1 MPADLLRA
9 VEHAHFICSW
19 QENLPED
26 EQPPEWMWSL
36 DHELADWF
44 DQLDRKRNNERDSGR
59 DTTVPLMD
67 NELSRR

>member
-1 MPADLLRA
+1 M
-9 VEHAHFICSW
+9 EHAHFICSW

-26 EQPPEWMWSL
+26 EQPPEWMWCI
-36 DHELADWF
+36 DHELVGWF
-44 DQLDRKRNNERDSGR
+44 EEIDRKRDNERGSRNNGNGK